1 VQLFIFEGIHY
12 IGFPTKKF
20 SEDTIIE
27 HNLAHI
33 YNTGNLQFVLAILPS
48 SAKTQNP

>member
-12 IGFPTKKF
+12 IGFP
-20 SEDTIIE
+20 EDTIIE

-33 YNTGNLQFVLAILPS
+33 YNTGNQQFFLAILPS
-48 SAKTQNP
+48 SAETQNP